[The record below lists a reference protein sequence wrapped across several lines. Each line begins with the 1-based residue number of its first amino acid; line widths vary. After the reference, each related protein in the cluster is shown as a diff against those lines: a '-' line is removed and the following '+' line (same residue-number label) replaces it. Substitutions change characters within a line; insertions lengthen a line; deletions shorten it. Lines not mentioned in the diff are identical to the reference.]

1 MPAGETWFVIY
12 GSGVAAGLLRL
23 SATLKVLSIALL
35 THKIT
40 HRHPYACTKT
50 PLYFS
55 LFPEL
60 KAYQRNTRGLAA
72 SVSPGW
78 TLAVT
83 HKCRHT
89 EMDAWLMPFLFLSAG
104 CMTNKDLYK
113 KTEEGLNRCCH
124 WDLCSLER
132 ICWGKETS
140 SKAKRSHAARVY
152 ECVCVSSA
160 YEKGLL
166 KTNFSFATFLSV
178 YFTKIW

>member
-35 THKIT
+35 THEIT
-40 HRHPYACTKT
+40 HRHPYTCTKT

-60 KAYQRNTRGLAA
+60 KAYQRNTRGLAP

-113 KTEEGLNRCCH
+113 KTEEGLNLCCH

-132 ICWGKETS
+132 ICWEQRNCPQKQREVMQLVYMS
-140 SKAKRSHAARVY
+140 VFVWAVHMRRV
-152 ECVCVSSA
+152 CLRQIS
-160 YEKGLL
+160 LL
-166 KTNFSFATFLSV
+166 LFF
-178 YFTKIW
+178 